1 MKTIITLFSL
11 LILAGCVRTYH
22 VYNYVSETS
31 SLTQTIKVD
40 AEASHPVQID
50 TNLPVGP

>member
-1 MKTIITLFSL
+1 MKIIIMLFSL

-22 VYNYVSETS
+22 VYNYVSEMS

-40 AEASHPVQID
+40 AIAAHPITVD
-50 TNLPVGP
+50 ADVPVGP